1 MGIVKDELSKRFES
15 GVTKTQFKLY
25 IASIHSE
32 GLNEILGNPCSKPRM
47 TRIVTMNILDKIDMT
62 EDELNKV
69 QDVIY
74 KDAYIGLKNV
84 AKDNLV
90 NLMMFLTSSFLA
102 KRQTNYAK
110 ICLNLVCLTTFGK
123 LQGKYFRYCD
133 KDILNYVL
141 DTSHTKSYVKR
152 YGLAGLIS
160 VIAESEFKKYKIDL
174 LNYKDS
180 VYPKI
185 LHSVRTR
192 LNQIM
197 KLLAQKYYK
206 AKEQGL
212 KIGAGEPGYTPD
224 EGVSARRADY
234 EQISDSVTHYI
245 ARNKT
250 TDEQLLDRVNDI
262 YRINKTMGRSI
273 IENMHDI
280 STHKELSRIIVLLL
294 SSSKIKDL
302 REVCGRQLMDGG
314 KKLIVSRK
322 PKSDYKDLVAGYIDQ
337 SLRRQNKTL
346 KQYSV
351 ETKSKLMNAFNFILM
366 HMIRDKFC

>member
-1 MGIVKDELSKRFES
+1 MGIVKNELSKRMES
-15 GVTKTQFKLY
+15 GVIKAQFKLY

-47 TRIVTMNILDKIDMT
+47 TRIVTMNILDKIKMSE
-62 EDELNKV
+62 EDLTKV
-69 QDVIY
+69 QDIVY
-74 KDAYIGLKNV
+74 KDAYVGLKNV

-90 NLMMFLTSSFLA
+90 NLMMFLTSAFLA
-102 KRQTNYAK
+102 RRQTNYAK

-160 VIAESEFKKYKIDL
+160 VIAETEFKKYKVDL
-174 LNYKDS
+174 LNYRDD

-185 LHSVRTR
+185 LHSIRTR

-197 KLLAQKYYK
+197 KLLAQKYYR

-212 KIGAGEPGYTPD
+212 KIGAGEAGFTPD
-224 EGVSARRADY
+224 EGVTARRADY
-234 EQISDSVTHYI
+234 EQIADSVTHYI

-250 TDEQLLDRVNDI
+250 TDEQLLDRINDI

-280 STHKELSRIIVLLL
+280 KTHDNLTRIIVLLV
-294 SSSKIKDL
+294 SASNIKDL
-302 REVCGRQLMDGG
+302 REVCSKQLFEGG
-314 KKLIVSRK
+314 KKLISSRK
-322 PKSDYKDLVAGYIDQ
+322 PKSDYKDLVAGYIDE
-337 SLRRQNKTL
+337 SLKRQNKTL

-351 ETKSKLMNAFNFILM
+351 ETKSKLMNAFNFILI